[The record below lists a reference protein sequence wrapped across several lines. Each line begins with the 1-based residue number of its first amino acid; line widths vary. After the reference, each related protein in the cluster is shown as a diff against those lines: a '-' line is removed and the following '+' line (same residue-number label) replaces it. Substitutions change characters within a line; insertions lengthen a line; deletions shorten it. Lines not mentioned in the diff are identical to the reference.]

1 MSAATAAA
9 LVGMIQSLPGKMCL
23 GGKFV
28 QKLFVFSLFGD
39 SQAEKSPRFLI
50 LKGEFTMV
58 WGVSQVRETTIARS
72 ELELPFLVLHDPE
85 DAISPV
91 SGTELLMRLSKSRYK
106 DWLGLV
112 GTGCWFPFLSISYF
126 NGMILK
132 DYNMMFHVDGST
144 TRSLC
149 RCRVAF
155 MPLTSTR
162 STSVS

>member
-28 QKLFVFSLFGD
+28 HKLVCFFIVFSLFGD
-39 SQAEKSPRFLI
+39 SKAEKSPRFLI

-58 WGVSQVRETTIARS
+58 WGVSQVRETAIARS

-112 GTGCWFPFLSISYF
+112 GTGCWFPFLFSM
-126 NGMILK
+126 G
-132 DYNMMFHVDGST
+132 
-144 TRSLC
+144 
-149 RCRVAF
+149 
-155 MPLTSTR
+155 
-162 STSVS
+162 